1 MAVIDLVI
9 AALPSS
15 LVAAFPLAF
24 AAGLV
29 SFISPCVLPLLPGYL
44 AFLSGA
50 TGSIDGRRGRGR
62 AVAGSLAFVVGFAL
76 VFVSFGAAFGGF
88 GGSLRNHQRGLEIIF
103 GLITIVL
110 GLFFAGWWPSSWLQR
125 ERRVHHLPRASV
137 LGAALLGVLFAL
149 GWAPCI
155 GPTLAAI
162 LGLAASSSGATAW
175 RGSILA
181 FVYCLGLG
189 LPFVVAAIAT
199 EWMATASAWLRR
211 HHRIIGQIGGVM
223 LILIGVA
230 EVSGAWQSFV
240 LWLQVHFPAT
250 NALL

>member
-1 MAVIDLVI
+1 MIG
-9 AALPSS
+9 ALPSS
-15 LVAAFPLAF
+15 IVAAFPLAF

-29 SFISPCVLPLLPGYL
+29 SFISPCVLPLLPGYV

-50 TGSIDGRRGRGR
+50 TGRVDGRTGRGR
-62 AVAGSLAFVVGFAL
+62 AVAGSLAFVIGFAL
-76 VFVSFGAAFGGF
+76 VFVRFGAVFGGL
-88 GGSLRNHQRGLEIIF
+88 GGSLRHDQRTLEIVF
-103 GLITIVL
+103 GSLTVVL
-110 GLFFAGWWPSSWLQR
+110 GFFFAGWWPSAWLQR
-125 ERRVHHLPRASV
+125 ERRVHRLPRTSV
-137 LGAALLGVLFAL
+137 VGAALLGVLFAL
-149 GWAPCI
+149 GWTPCI

-162 LGLAASSSGATAW
+162 LGLAASSSGATAL
-175 RGSILA
+175 RGSVLA

-199 EWMATASAWLRR
+199 EWMATASSWLRQ
-211 HHRIIGQIGGVM
+211 HRRVIGQIGGVM